1 MTTKST
7 QELAEMLELQN
18 IIDSEEQ
25 NECVNTQNETKQEI
39 KCITCN
45 TDEYIVVDSRNA
57 NMVCKKCGH
66 VFDIIL
72 DDNPEWHN
80 YDDDQ
85 HGSIN
90 RCSMPINVLLP
101 QSSLGTTISGHGKNI
116 LRILHNWSAM
126 PYKERSFNTILK
138 KIEEICAIGNIEKRI
153 EQDAKILCKQVI
165 SGTFIDDDNVSK
177 TVIIRGEHR
186 KSIIAAS
193 IFYACRR
200 NGKTRSTK
208 EIGAISNVD
217 YTNITSGCT
226 AFSKLAQIKGIE
238 LNLGI
243 SDSEHFIKRYCA
255 DLKLSKYF
263 TNETIRI
270 MKNVKKLNIAS
281 THTPIS
287 IAIAVILLL
296 ANTHNIDINKK
307 TIKNMLNI
315 SEVTINK
322 TLKKVNKYKDII
334 INDDY
339 CNMICNELNKNAAK
353 SDELSK
359 LAAYNQKTAMHI
371 LDMMSDTLSVM
382 QKK

>member
-1 MTTKST
+1 MTAKST
-7 QELAEMLELQN
+7 QELAELLELQN

-25 NECVNTQNETKQEI
+25 TESIKNKTKQET
-39 KCITCN
+39 KCLTCD
-45 TDEYIVVDSRNA
+45 TDRHIVVDSRNA
-57 NMVCKKCGH
+57 NLVCKKCGF

-126 PYKERSFNTILK
+126 PYKERSFNVILK
-138 KIEEICAIGNIEKRI
+138 KIEEICANGNIEKRI

-165 SGTFIDDDNVSK
+165 SGTYIDDDNISK
-177 TVIIRGEHR
+177 TIIIRGEHR

-208 EIGAISNVD
+208 EIGTISNVD

-238 LNLGI
+238 LNLGM

-296 ANTHNIDINKK
+296 ANAHNININKK

-322 TLKKVNKYKDII
+322 TFKKVNKYKEII

-359 LAAYNQKTAMHI
+359 LAEYNQKTAMQI
-371 LDMMSDTLSVM
+371 LDMVSNTLDAI
-382 QKK
+382 QKQL